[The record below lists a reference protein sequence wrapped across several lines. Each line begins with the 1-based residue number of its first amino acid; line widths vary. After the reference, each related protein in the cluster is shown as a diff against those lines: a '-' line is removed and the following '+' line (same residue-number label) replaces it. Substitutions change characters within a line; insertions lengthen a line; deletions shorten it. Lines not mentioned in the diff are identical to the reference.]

1 MKKIIVLILLL
12 STFCLLFTSCGSG
25 DVMNEIG
32 KSEGFVD
39 NDYEGGTTPDEVVPD
54 EKEEDNRKII
64 KTYHLSLETKKFDQ
78 DSAFIVSKVKE
89 LGGYVS
95 ESSVSGN
102 RLSYEDGGSRHAR
115 YTLRVPAKSLDAY
128 IEAISEACNVYSS
141 SLTTEDITD
150 SYYGIQAQLDSLVL
164 QEQKLNSMLAEAKN
178 LQDMITIDD
187 KLSSVRS
194 QINALNYK
202 LQNMDKSVNYSYVY
216 INLSEV
222 REYHKEETKYIQKL
236 GDAIVD
242 SAKNFVDFLGN
253 FVIFFVW
260 VLPYGI
266 MIAAIA
272 ILVIFLEKR
281 SRKKKSFKQQKED
294 KKE

>member
-1 MKKIIVLILLL
+1 
-12 STFCLLFTSCGSG
+12 
-25 DVMNEIG
+25 MNEIG
-32 KSEGFVD
+32 KTEGVVD
-39 NDYEGGTTPDEVVPD
+39 NDYAGGTVPDEVVPD
-54 EKEEDNRKII
+54 GKEEDYRKII

-78 DSAFIVSKVKE
+78 DSNFIVLKVEE

-102 RLSYEDGGSRHAR
+102 RLSYEDGGTRHAR

-128 IEAISEACNVYSS
+128 IEAVSEVCNVYSS

-164 QEQKLNSMLAEAKN
+164 QEQKLNSMLSEAKT
-178 LQDMITIDD
+178 LQEMITLDD

-194 QINALNYK
+194 QINNLNYK

-236 GDAIVD
+236 GDTIAD
-242 SAKNFVDFLGN
+242 SAKNFVNFLGN
-253 FVIFFVW
+253 FVIVLIW
-260 VLPYGI
+260 VLPYGA
-266 MIAAIA
+266 MIVAII
-272 ILVIFLEKR
+272 ILILFLER
-281 SRKKKSFKQQKED
+281 RHRKKKVAKQQKESE
-294 KKE
+294 KE